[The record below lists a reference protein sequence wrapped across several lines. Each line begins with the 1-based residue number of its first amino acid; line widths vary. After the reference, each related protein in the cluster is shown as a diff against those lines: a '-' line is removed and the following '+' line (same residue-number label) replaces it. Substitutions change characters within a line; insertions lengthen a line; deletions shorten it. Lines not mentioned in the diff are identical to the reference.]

1 MSVET
6 CGSEKSQV
14 PPASQAYPSR
24 HCVIWSADV
33 GRFTSAMVLRFIL
46 RSFESYSGGKPDRLC
61 NPTDEG
67 GQPQGSRN
75 VRERFATGPGRDWS
89 SFARRSS
96 SGEHSVEIV
105 QRNSV
110 PSSPSSLCAPLSV
123 RIVLQRRLRT
133 PFIQIAA
140 PSQIQIG
147 LVGRPFVQRNTCCPS
162 YSGGKPDRLCNPTD
176 EGGQPQGSRNVR
188 ERFATGPGRDWNS
201 FARRSSSGEHSLLK

>member
-1 MSVET
+1 MRHAAAMSRPAGDDSNAGKLSRSRSMSVSLET

-46 RSFESYSGGKPDRLC
+46 RSIESYSGGKPDRLC
-61 NPTDEG
+61 NPTEES

-96 SGEHSVEIV
+96 CGEQSVEIV
-105 QRNSV
+105 Q
-110 PSSPSSLCAPLSV
+110 
-123 RIVLQRRLRT
+123 
-133 PFIQIAA
+133 
-140 PSQIQIG
+140 
-147 LVGRPFVQRNTCCPS
+147 
-162 YSGGKPDRLCNPTD
+162 
-176 EGGQPQGSRNVR
+176 
-188 ERFATGPGRDWNS
+188 
-201 FARRSSSGEHSLLK
+201 